1 MMRPGWLLLSVL
13 LAQGVGAISGS
24 AAGRRRVRGS
34 AAARIAACPKNPAIR
49 DPGGPV
55 SAEHCDIFCNGT
67 CPSSAGGR
75 RLSRAGDLQTL
86 FNTVAI
92 TPRLYIIIHGS
103 ILVLEY
109 SSGVFPPYMIVS
121 N

>member
-1 MMRPGWLLLSVL
+1 MMRQLLLLTSVL

-24 AAGRRRVRGS
+24 AAGRRGS
-34 AAARIAACPKNPAIR
+34 ATARIAACPKNPAIR

-75 RLSRAGDLQTL
+75 MLSRAGDLQTL

-92 TPRLYIIIHGS
+92 SPSLARLY
-103 ILVLEY
+103 
-109 SSGVFPPYMIVS
+109 MDR
-121 N
+121 